1 RRDSAGFLVDVV
13 LQRRLGEI
21 TGRDAEEVLAEACW
35 DDDRRIRVAAL
46 DCLEGFLVGHEVPA
60 EIVVPPELLLDLIPD
75 IDSTC
80 QIGRRALIEVRHGD
94 ADVLR
99 VRIRV
104 PEGADV
110 EPRVQRRGD
119 ENPDHDDPRLA
130 YAGESADVARE
141 HLPTSLHSNIVHATC
156 TSLCTMRGCGL
167 ARRSSKG
174 SSDVPARSRPI
185 GRPPSSHAAAPVA
198 HQMERNRCGWGTA
211 TNRARAG
218 SPGDQA
224 RASSS
229 LARCTVSA
237 SSGTRPKSV
246 RSCPIC
252 VWSRRLMTRFPTN
265 FGPGSSTVS
274 PSRSRAVAFSRNRR
288 SYVELNTSGTP
299 RSIPSSW

>member
-156 TSLCTMRGCGL
+156 TSLCTMR
-167 ARRSSKG
+167 
-174 SSDVPARSRPI
+174 
-185 GRPPSSHAAAPVA
+185 AAA
-198 HQMERNRCGWGTA
+198 
-211 TNRARAG
+211 
-218 SPGDQA
+218 SPADLRKA
-224 RASSS
+224 PRTC
-229 LARCTVSA
+229 LH
-237 SSGTRPKSV
+237 
-246 RSCPIC
+246 
-252 VWSRRLMTRFPTN
+252 
-265 FGPGSSTVS
+265 
-274 PSRSRAVAFSRNRR
+274 AVALSGGRR
-288 SYVELNTSGTP
+288 PHTQPHRSLTRWRGTGAAGAQL
-299 RSIPSSW
+299 